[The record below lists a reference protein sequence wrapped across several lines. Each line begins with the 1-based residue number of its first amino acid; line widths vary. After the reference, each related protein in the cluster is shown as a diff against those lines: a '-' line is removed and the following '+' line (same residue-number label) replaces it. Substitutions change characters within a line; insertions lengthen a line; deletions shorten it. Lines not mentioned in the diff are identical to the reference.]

1 MQKAGLLLKEI
12 KRLILLLAITALN
25 LADFGITI
33 YLIRTG
39 QGTEGNPIMRTAG
52 IALIKLLAVPF
63 LAGLTFYT
71 AGRAQK
77 EGSTGTVWIID
88 ALIIVVLIWLAFVVA
103 NNISVWAFH
112 MGVLDLWGV

>member
-1 MQKAGLLLKEI
+1 MNQT
-12 KRLILLLAITALN
+12 KRLVLLLAITALN

-52 IALIKLLAVPF
+52 IALVKLLAVPF

-71 AGRAQK
+71 AARAQK
-77 EGSTGTVWIID
+77 EGSTGACWIID
-88 ALIIVVLIWLAFVVA
+88 AIIILIVGFLAVVVA

-112 MGVLDLWGV
+112 MGVLDLWGL